1 MNLVTILKFPNKQKT
16 CCFRTDAIFIS
27 ITTRKSSR
35 WFFSSFLFDGARA
48 WEKKILNVLISK
60 GGTTVGELEET
71 EILNVGF
78 LSFIYARDID
88 GNIIELQS
96 WK

>member
-1 MNLVTILKFPNKQKT
+1 MGK
-16 CCFRTDAIFIS
+16 
-27 ITTRKSSR
+27 
-35 WFFSSFLFDGARA
+35 
-48 WEKKILNVLISK
+48 EILNVLISK